1 MYNFQAKITGRCQIY
16 SGNELVRDQL
26 NAIHPQN
33 MARIF
38 ARALS
43 NEHNYFIN
51 RVAFGNGGTRID
63 IANNITYN
71 PPNDGQ
77 SPDDATWDSRI
88 YNEIFSKIIDDG
100 SVVLNPLLG
109 ADPGSAD
116 VNVGVRVG
124 GNAVP
129 SSDPITIP
137 NVSGPGV
144 RSIDRG
150 ITSDVVITVTINQS
164 EPRENTKNNTDFVFD
179 EIGLY
184 TAGNQAISINGYQQI
199 DIGNKKS
206 TDDSTLQPG
215 TMYIFRVSVDG
226 GIPKPIIFTTPVA
239 GGTGPMGQIL
249 YGDLCEAINNGL
261 VSWGMSG
268 INPLP
273 GGAMM
278 SITDYTNGHFP
289 SIINNQTNGFLVIS
303 SITTGNTS
311 TIMLDDSS
319 WQGRETLSFIQQL
332 SAPLGGILLTPVSGI
347 LAGARNSSTVPSEE
361 RERLLT
367 HLIFTPVTKS
377 PNTPLTIIYTLSIS
391 VAKTVH

>member
-1 MYNFQAKITGRCQIY
+1 
-16 SGNELVRDQL
+16 
-26 NAIHPQN
+26 
-33 MARIF
+33 
-38 ARALS
+38 
-43 NEHNYFIN
+43 
-51 RVAFGNGGTRID
+51 
-63 IANNITYN
+63 
-71 PPNDGQ
+71 
-77 SPDDATWDSRI
+77 
-88 YNEIFSKIIDDG
+88 
-100 SVVLNPLLG
+100 
-109 ADPGSAD
+109 
-116 VNVGVRVG
+116 
-124 GNAVP
+124 
-129 SSDPITIP
+129 
-137 NVSGPGV
+137 
-144 RSIDRG
+144 
-150 ITSDVVITVTINQS
+150 
-164 EPRENTKNNTDFVFD
+164 
-179 EIGLY
+179 
-184 TAGNQAISINGYQQI
+184 
-199 DIGNKKS
+199 
-206 TDDSTLQPG
+206 
-215 TMYIFRVSVDG
+215 
-226 GIPKPIIFTTPVA
+226 
-239 GGTGPMGQIL
+239 MGQIL